1 VTSSYLKAMQL
12 SKQLEEKAKEEK
24 KNRQLAED
32 ELQRVEEA
40 IKSAEASDIET
51 ANANKFFT
59 KAHTAFE
66 EKNYRDA
73 LSLVT
78 QANEQIKKDFKEGVQ
93 SILNSAKE
101 LMEMSKDMESDT
113 SGGLAMMEEAKNSLN
128 DNDFEKAITFAKQSW
143 EIFEKIA
150 QEHLSESF
158 SNAQSMIVLARNSGE
173 DVTNSEALLED
184 ARKAIE
190 AQEYSVAFSRLKECL
205 ESVGTGLSSQ
215 IDELLDEA
223 KSYQITA
230 RELGADVARIEEL
243 IQRTDEE
250 MEKDNMEAALSSARL
265 SKSEAEKTLNRGIV
279 DFIELQKTALLDAEQ
294 LDANLDKASDL
305 LERANATLK
314 GGNYT
319 EAIGSATEAEAEIQN
334 AQFQKVLES
343 ISQSRSKFVAANKVG
358 ADLSEAMEYLNNA
371 RESLKEGKYLEAL
384 ELAVKGDT
392 VVDEIVQEFESIENT
407 IAELEEQLQ
416 VGKERGIDL
425 SSAEN
430 SLGLA
435 KEALEVR
442 DFESVTSY
450 IKKVRGDI
458 NNASHSFATDYIETA
473 ELVISAGDRLG
484 ANLSEPE
491 ELLKHAI
498 TVTKEGDYQEAIKL
512 AEESTT
518 RAEAII
524 KIHVSNTIAS
534 AELAIYDAENVDVD
548 TVQELID
555 SAKQEFEA
563 FAFDKA
569 FEYADKA
576 LNMLET
582 AQSAKARDMVKNMDV
597 AIHAARKMDCD
608 VKPLEDV
615 SKKCEDYLNSRDFA
629 SALDEAEKA
638 YKDALNLQ
646 YVAAERMFG
655 EGKLAAIE
663 AKKLG
668 IDISDMREALKRAK
682 LAFSEEKFE
691 KTFKESESAKVAA
704 ERQIKLHKE
713 AYDTITQ
720 AAAMVA
726 EAKKNKAEVRQ
737 VMAILTSAKSMF
749 EHFDYENAKTE
760 AEKAIEETRKVVMLY
775 TSADKLA
782 TVKTHITLL
791 ESLGG
796 VELEELKGRVQEAKD
811 SLKRKDYEK
820 ALSLS
825 EDAEEKASNLLE
837 SGVANLVSSAES
849 AIMDAT
855 DVGIDVTSQSKELEQ
870 ARKDMKEKRF
880 EAAIQLSRKSMKEV
894 ERIKEL
900 SQRAAVEIKLAQGA
914 LNEGETLHADM
925 SRAKDLL
932 NGALS
937 ELKSS
942 KYEKAIELASE
953 STGEARR
960 SVETFVS
967 ETIKSVQVAI
977 EKAKMDGTT
986 IDTAQKLM
994 KQAQEAFEKKDFKT
1008 ALGLSMKGEGELEKV
1023 GLQQEMAEKAITT
1036 AETKLREAKDIGM
1049 HSSKAVS
1056 LLNEAK
1062 NEVKEGQY
1070 VKALEHAIQSGDE
1083 IHAIGEEFREA
1094 VDTLGLLE
1102 TQIEVAT
1109 RIKAEISIAK
1119 KMLADAEG
1127 AKADHDYRT
1136 ATEIAK
1142 EGIIEARRLSHSCLS
1157 TKLTEAYKLT
1167 DLAAK
1172 YNIDVSGAG
1181 PVLAEAKTFMGSGK
1195 FEVSN
1200 QKIDYCL
1207 EEVEGKLNMYIMDVV
1222 DQSERAMEHAK
1233 EVGADIEESGKLL
1246 ASAKE
1251 ALGEHKYRDALNLA
1265 EKSKSAIDL
1274 EKGFE
1279 REFIELTYEAEKI
1292 ISNSKKFGINMK
1304 ESETLFKT
1312 AREQKE
1318 KDYQTALVTLRKTI
1332 NTAHAAVK
1340 EFRPKLTAE
1349 LPIEKI
1355 EVGVLTEV
1363 EIIVTND
1370 GKALAKDVEVSLI
1383 GDVTTEGLTE
1393 VENIRGGGGEVTL
1406 PVKLRFESEGEM
1418 PLILKLR
1425 STRIMDGKTFE
1436 DESVTNVFVTP
1447 AATTAAPKAEAFQ
1460 RLKAETETK
1469 CNICMGTVKPD
1480 LDIIRCNC
1488 GREYHAMCGERFGE
1502 CPGCGTSFTEGEVK
1516 SDIED
1521 LEVAKKPMEKPG
1533 PAEPAKPAQDGTD
1546 VEDEDDDDESEEI
1559 AFEKVAT
1566 EQLPPEAAP
1575 EPQAEPEKKKKKF
1588 FGRK

>member
-1 VTSSYLKAMQL
+1 MEIVTSSYLKAMQL

-24 KNRQLAED
+24 KTRHLAEE

-59 KAHTAFE
+59 EAHTAFE
-66 EKNYRDA
+66 EKNYKDA

-78 QANEQIKKDFKEGVQ
+78 QANEQIKKDFREGIQ
-93 SILNSAKE
+93 SILNSANE
-101 LMEMSKDMESDT
+101 LMEMSLAIDADN
-113 SGGLAMMEEAKNSLN
+113 SGGKALMEEARKSMNEE
-128 DNDFEKAITFAKQSW
+128 DFEKAITFAKQGW
-143 EIFEKIA
+143 EVFEKIA

-190 AQEYSVAFSRLKECL
+190 AQEYGVASSRLKECL
-205 ESVGTGLSSQ
+205 ESVGSGLSTQ

-223 KSYQITA
+223 KGYQITA
-230 RELGADVARIEEL
+230 REMGADVARIEEL
-243 IQRTDEE
+243 VQRTEE
-250 MEKDNMEAALSSARL
+250 EIGKENMEAALSSARL
-265 SKSEAEKTLNRGIV
+265 SKSEAEKTLNRGIG
-279 DFIELQKTALLDAEQ
+279 DFIEVQKKALLEAEH
-294 LDANLDKASDL
+294 LDADLSKATDL
-305 LERANATLK
+305 LSRASAALK
-314 GGNYT
+314 SGEYS
-319 EAIGSATEAEAEIQN
+319 EAISAVKESGTEIQN

-358 ADLSEAMEYLNNA
+358 ADLTEAMEYLNNA
-371 RESLKEGKYLEAL
+371 REALKEGNYLEAL
-384 ELAVKGDT
+384 ELAVKGDN
-392 VVDEIVQEFESIENT
+392 VVDDIVREFESIENT
-407 IAELEEQLQ
+407 IAELEDQIN

-425 SSAEN
+425 SAAEE

-435 KEALEVR
+435 KEALDVR
-442 DFESVTSY
+442 DFESITSFVS
-450 IKKVRGDI
+450 KVKGEI
-458 NNASHSFATDYIETA
+458 NNASYSFATDCIETA

-491 ELLKHAI
+491 ELMKQAI
-498 TVTKEGDYQEAIKL
+498 AATKEGDFQKAIQF
-512 AEESTT
+512 AEECTS

-582 AQSAKARDMVKNMDV
+582 AQSAKARDMVRNMDV

-608 VKPLEDV
+608 VKALEDI
-615 SKKCEDYLNSRDFA
+615 SKKCVEFLNNRDFA
-629 SALDEAEKA
+629 SALDEGEKA
-638 YKDALNLQ
+638 YKDAMNLQ

-691 KTFKESESAKVAA
+691 KTYKESESAKVAA
-704 ERQIKLHKE
+704 ERQIRLHKE

-726 EAKKNKAEVRQ
+726 EAKKNKAEVKQ

-749 EHFDYENAKTE
+749 EHFDYENAKQE

-775 TSADKLA
+775 TSADMLA
-782 TVKTHITLL
+782 TVKNHISLL
-791 ESLGG
+791 GSLEGI
-796 VELEELKGRVQEAKD
+796 ELDELNNMVQEAKNF
-811 SLKRKDYEK
+811 LKTKDYDK
-820 ALSLS
+820 ALTLS
-825 EDAEEKASNLLE
+825 EDTLAKSSSMLENGIANLL
-837 SGVANLVSSAES
+837 SSAES
-849 AIMDAT
+849 TIMDAT
-855 DVGIDVTSQSKELEQ
+855 DVGIDVSAQSKELEQ
-870 ARKDMKEKRF
+870 ARKDLKEDRF
-880 EAAIQLSRKSMKEV
+880 EAAISLARKSMQEV

-925 SRAKDLL
+925 SKAKDLL
-932 NGALS
+932 NQALS
-937 ELKSS
+937 ELKTSN
-942 KYEKAIELASE
+942 YENAIDLASG
-953 STGEARR
+953 STAEAKH
-960 SVETFVS
+960 SVEAFVS
-967 ETIKSVQVAI
+967 DTIKTVQVAI

-986 IDTAQKLM
+986 VSTAQTLIV
-994 KQAQEAFEKKDFKT
+994 QATQAFEKKEFKE
-1008 ALGLSMKGEGELEKV
+1008 ALGLSMKSEGELEKV

-1036 AETKLREAKDIGM
+1036 AENKLKEAKEIGM
-1049 HSSKAVS
+1049 YSSKAVS
-1056 LLNEAK
+1056 LLSEAK
-1062 NEVKEGQY
+1062 NEVKDGQY

-1083 IHAIGEEFREA
+1083 IHAVSEEFNEA
-1094 VDTLGLLE
+1094 TDTLGLLE
-1102 TQIEVAT
+1102 TQIGVANK
-1109 RIKAEISIAK
+1109 INAEITIAK
-1119 KMLADAEG
+1119 KMFTDAQS
-1127 AKADHDYRT
+1127 AKADHDYKT

-1142 EGIIEARRLSHSCLS
+1142 EGIIEARRLSHTRLS
-1157 TKLTEAYKLT
+1157 AKLSEAYKLT

-1181 PVLAEAKTFMGSGK
+1181 PLLAEAKTFMGSGK

-1200 QKIDYCL
+1200 EKINYCM
-1207 EEVEGKLNMYIMDVV
+1207 EDVEGKLNTYIMDLV

-1246 ASAKE
+1246 VSAKE
-1251 ALGEHKYRDALNLA
+1251 ALSTKKYRDALNLA

-1292 ISNSKKFGINMK
+1292 IFNSKKFGINMK
-1304 ESETLFKT
+1304 EAEDLFKT

-1318 KDYQTALVTLRKTI
+1318 KDYQTALETLRKSI
-1332 NTAHAAVK
+1332 NNANASVK
-1340 EFRPKLTAE
+1340 EFRPHLTATM
-1349 LPIEKI
+1349 PIEKI
-1355 EVGVLTEV
+1355 ARGTLTEA
-1363 EIIVTND
+1363 EIIIKNE
-1370 GKALAKDVEVSLI
+1370 GKALAKDVEVTLI
-1383 GDVTTEGLTE
+1383 GDVTTEGLATI
-1393 VENIRGGGGEVTL
+1393 ENIRGGGGEVKI
-1406 PVKLRFESEGEM
+1406 PVRLKFESEGDM
-1418 PLILKLR
+1418 PLVLKLR
-1425 STRIMDGKTFE
+1425 STRIMDGATFE
-1436 DESVTNVFVTP
+1436 DESVTSVFVTSEEV
-1447 AATTAAPKAEAFQ
+1447 AAPQAEVVKAAAF
-1460 RLKAETETK
+1460 RKLKADEETK
-1469 CNICMGTVKPD
+1469 CNICMGTVKAG
-1480 LDIIRCNC
+1480 LDIISCSC
-1488 GREYHAMCGERFGE
+1488 GREYHAMCGERFGK
-1502 CPGCGTSFTEGEVK
+1502 CPGCDTSFVEGEVT
-1516 SDIED
+1516 SEIED
-1521 LEVAKKPMEKPG
+1521 LEVSKKPT
-1533 PAEPAKPAQDGTD
+1533 EPPVQPSERPAQP
-1546 VEDEDDDDESEEI
+1546 
-1559 AFEKVAT
+1559 A
-1566 EQLPPEAAP
+1566 PEAAEAPMEQAPAEMPPQQP
-1575 EPQAEPEKKKKKF
+1575 EPKKKKGF
-1588 FGRK
+1588 FSKK